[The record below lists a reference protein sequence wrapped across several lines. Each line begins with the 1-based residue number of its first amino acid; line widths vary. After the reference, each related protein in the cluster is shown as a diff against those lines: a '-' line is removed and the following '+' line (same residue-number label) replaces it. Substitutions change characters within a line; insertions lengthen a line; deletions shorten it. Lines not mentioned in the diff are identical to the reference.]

1 MLSYLRYFAE
11 WYLFRLIIVTAFLGG
26 GGAILIA
33 YELLADRLGLR
44 SPSLDNLASF
54 LGTTLT
60 LVGVFITTGSIF
72 IYSQNPTK
80 PDPGSFPVAIV
91 VMGVCAT
98 ALYVL
103 FTGGKVPDNLV
114 NGVAMLGLAGG
125 LARIQPN
132 PQKSAREF

>member
-1 MLSYLRYFAE
+1 MLSYLRYFVE

-33 YELLADRLGLR
+33 YELLADWIGLR

-60 LVGVFITTGSIF
+60 LGGVFITAGSIF
-72 IYSQNPTK
+72 VYSDNSTR
-80 PDPGSFPVAIV
+80 PDPGSFPMAVIV
-91 VMGVCAT
+91 MAACAT

-103 FTGGKVPDNLV
+103 FTGGEVPDNLV
-114 NGVAMLGLAGG
+114 NGFAMLGLAGG

-132 PQKSAREF
+132 PQKSAKEF